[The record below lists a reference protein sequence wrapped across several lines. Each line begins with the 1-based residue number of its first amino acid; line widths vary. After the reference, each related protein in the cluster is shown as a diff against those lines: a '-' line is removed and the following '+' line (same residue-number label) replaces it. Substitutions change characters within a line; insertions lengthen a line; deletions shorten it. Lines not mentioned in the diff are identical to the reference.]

1 VTKPLALIA
10 LTVAVLCVAGG
21 GNAFAHHY
29 DHLLAPGSRCANQ
42 TSPRASVA
50 TQEAAMRCMHNYAR
64 GRRGL
69 RSLQTHASLVSSGG
83 SKAADIMRCQ
93 QFSHNA
99 CGREAF
105 YWVRRVGY
113 TRGCWGAGEN
123 IAWGSGGLGS
133 VRSIMS
139 AWLHST
145 DHRNNLLRSRYRDQG
160 AGLVKGHFGGYDG
173 AQVWVM
179 HFGYHC

>member
-1 VTKPLALIA
+1 
-10 LTVAVLCVAGG
+10 VAGG

-29 DHLLAPGSRCANQ
+29 DHLLAPGAACPSQ
-42 TSPRASVA
+42 TRTSASVA
-50 TQEAAMRCMHNYAR
+50 TQEKAMRCMHNYAR
-64 GRRGL
+64 ARRGL
-69 RSLQTHASLVSSGG
+69 RSLQTHSSLVSSSG

-99 CGREAF
+99 CGRESF
-105 YWVRRVGY
+105 WVRRVGY
-113 TRGCWGAGEN
+113 ARGCWGAGEN

-133 VRSIMS
+133 ARNIMS

-160 AGLVKGHFGGYDG
+160 AGLVKGRFRGYSG